1 MLVTKWFAHKC
12 SLAMGIFMAAG
23 EVGAFMAAPMSVLIE
38 STGEW
43 RFIWSVMGGADATLW
58 VYASAIVFGLCFGL
72 TVVATST
79 LIANFYG
86 IRSNTNLMAIRGH
99 DRDFTGSSGP
109 VSAAYIADSTGTV
122 TPLRFI
128 IFMFVWPVWPH
139 CLFLPCRYQGLALK

>member
-1 MLVTKWFAHKC
+1 
-12 SLAMGIFMAAG
+12 MGIFMAAG
-23 EVGAFMAAPMSVLIE
+23 GVGALWQRPMSVLIE

-58 VYASAIVFGLCFGL
+58 VCASAIVFGLCFGL

-86 IRSNTNLMAIRGH
+86 IRSNANLMAIHGMVV
-99 DRDFTGSSGP
+99 TLMAASGS

-122 TPLRFI
+122 TPLRF

>member
-1 MLVTKWFAHKC
+1 MLATNWFAHKR

-58 VYASAIVFGLCFGL
+58 IYASAIVFGLCFGL

-79 LIANFYG
+79 LIANSTAYAQMQTLWLF
-86 IRSNTNLMAIRGH
+86 MAW
-99 DRDFTGSSGP
+99 S
-109 VSAAYIADSTGTV
+109 
-122 TPLRFI
+122 
-128 IFMFVWPVWPH
+128 
-139 CLFLPCRYQGLALK
+139 